1 MTWRCSVPP
10 APLPPPPPWCLRHP
24 LPPPRGR
31 ASSAG
36 ACPADGHAERAS
48 AFRSY
53 LTGWTSAA
61 HAARDDVGR
70 APQRTDCC
78 SGGATVT
85 MRPNDRVRWMRRR
98 WPGYAPW
105 RVRAVKV
112 GFTFADEATWR
123 ACELHKRVQSRIAAL
138 LYVCWRREIE
148 RKSTQLQCPTTTT
161 SLPRSPSDSRRCRR
175 QVTCAP
181 EPRM

>member
-48 AFRSY
+48 AFRSH

-112 GFTFADEATWR
+112 GFSLSLSQTRPPGGLVSSTNVFSR
-123 ACELHKRVQSRIAAL
+123 ALQHYCTYAGGGKSSARAPSCNVRRRRRASHAHHRTPGAAAA
-138 LYVCWRREIE
+138 R
-148 RKSTQLQCPTTTT
+148 
-161 SLPRSPSDSRRCRR
+161 
-175 QVTCAP
+175 
-181 EPRM
+181 